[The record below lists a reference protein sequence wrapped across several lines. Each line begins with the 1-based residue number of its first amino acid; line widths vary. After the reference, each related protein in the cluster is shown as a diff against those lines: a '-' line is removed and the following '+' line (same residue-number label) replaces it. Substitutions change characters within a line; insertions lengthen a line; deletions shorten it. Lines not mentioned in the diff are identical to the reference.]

1 MMLAR
6 DPTVGRF
13 RSKDDVHAFL
23 ATPQGASLPGRRVAV
38 KALLLLG
45 EFDEAHRLLDQLRLD
60 LPHDQ
65 EVRALTGKALEGQGR
80 YDEALQAYAGL
91 RNERQLV
98 LECQRARILAA
109 DELGRAVDDTL
120 LIAALDD
127 PVALNDLI
135 THSAPLLADL
145 APSDALVE
153 AIAAQLVR
161 PPGVFRTAAD
171 AFQATKTIVHFVFAL
186 DRLTSAQLDT
196 VLHAAV
202 RGCRHSLA
210 LLCMLDSFCHQ
221 DPHVPALTKLYVA
234 DHHLTLGAGHLD
246 HWSGDHQLATALARF
261 HDLRDRS
268 NVSMAQ
274 PCSMHANAADA
285 LHDQFAAGA
294 AAANSPDAVYNRYLR
309 LVTFVLGLLKS
320 ENGSDPADPDSNDT
334 ILLSALLRHLTIHLF
349 GSLLLSPD
357 LSFIVQSMP
366 PIALHTAWPL
376 ELPGVI
382 MDMRGVMNVS
392 SILGV
397 RERDDQLILAQLTQD
412 LDWVVAVFQHW
423 FTDPRILTW
432 LAGAAAVS
440 PKVTRSLLPD
450 APDQLDP
457 CITDLYS
464 YLLMVLLHRNAD
476 VTSHADND
484 DPPRAH
490 YTRRW
495 ACSSAQREFWTHLLV
510 ANTAAPEFGR
520 RLREVRGLTTST
532 SVYHHLLARAVADIY
547 ADLAAR
553 FDWTDVVVKLH
564 AHYLRC
570 SRVAL
575 DPHLAAATSENA
587 ASPLFVAPDGFVAA
601 ALERFHA
608 ADAIVDESAA
618 TPVTPA
624 NPVQPRSLSPRPA
637 SPVHARAV
645 VSDHGYS
652 RSSSPSPVSSPRAP
666 VPDVDVTL
674 LADARLQR
682 RLQALAAL
690 QRRMSDS
697 SGSDSDSAASD
708 TEAHTIVLPGIPD
721 VLRKFVPVPPAVEQ
735 PVTPVVDDASAKPV
749 DHDDV
754 DGETEHSDSSD
765 VSDGDAMDVDSDG
778 YSASRSDQRAAE
790 SASSDASGAESDVE
804 SGGADS
810 DVSDPMSGIEMDGYA
825 SDESSIAPGS
835 DSEQWEPEPE
845 HVAVA
850 PTALEQQSQQQSQ
863 QQQQQHRP
871 VPEHVADVP
880 EHIISLPS
888 APPAFSFTPYTMPT
902 SPPKPATPAPL
913 AATVFNLAGGAAAL
927 FSKSTPAL
935 QSPVTSPMLPTSTAP
950 PPTTPLTATFFGGA
964 TLAPSVLSP
973 FSFAGSSV
981 SSPIGRPTVAQP
993 PLYSPTRATESVD
1006 PVPFMS
1012 QPAFR
1017 SAPFS
1022 FGSPSRA
1029 APDVTS
1035 PTMIP
1040 SVVPVE
1046 AAKSPQLE
1054 PIVAVEAPNRRVS
1067 AADALAGP
1075 FGQPLVAATSGY
1087 GSSVPSSPTE
1097 PIGPSTPTRVAIEP
1111 ASRSPSPS
1119 PAPVSAF
1126 AAAPEMDV
1134 FSFAS
1139 IMSSRSHTD
1148 DDHPSQLLNTSTGSL
1163 HVPTTAPFER
1173 RIAPVAA
1180 DYSKNTTP
1188 AFSPRSS
1195 IVIPDDWANMIKPS
1209 SPPMPAPTPSKK
1221 ASPMMLTE
1229 PMIPVPFSLAR
1240 RHDDDDAS
1248 LSPELGSHETS
1259 LDLTEST
1266 ADSSHHDEPESYL
1279 AHDMPV
1285 FDTEDIVPHPAPIPH
1300 DVIPESVPASPEFAP
1315 VSLDTPPTLPSDPA
1329 VRELVEPLPPTDF
1342 VADARPGSPAND
1354 LDLAE
1359 PANKSMFIDSVQIE
1373 SIGDLSGIEQ
1383 DASLDYNQT
1392 LLDMDQVLNVR
1403 EEEIVGNLSNTSLQ
1417 IDDVPGDVPEPRP
1430 VSPPLAED
1438 DAPMSSSMMV
1448 VPAEGPPLKPA
1459 SLGKHDDDLP
1469 ADDEDQTSNAYS
1481 SVSVAGSEP
1490 PFGHDLP
1497 PIAAADTED
1506 PGHVSFDAAVS
1517 PITAAAPLAADIS
1530 MPLDVPPLTL
1540 ADDRGHSDEST
1551 GPKSSSL
1558 LPEGHPADLAFSE
1571 SEADES
1577 DPHVA
1582 VVEDLLRLEDD
1593 EVGRGHDDE
1602 VEEEEEDDEDPP
1614 ASRARHP
1621 TAVLN
1626 VDAAE
1631 GARDEEATATRD
1643 VEPIDSNDEE
1653 PIAAHDEET
1662 IATGDIEPVTEAFEP
1677 EIEGELVRESVEPDF
1692 EPELQ
1697 PEPALEAEPEPEPA
1711 LEPDTDHEP
1720 PTADANDSND
1730 AEAATEPEPSDSES
1744 DEDWNGE
1751 SPRPMVGSYV
1761 MVTESKSRSPS
1772 SDARHG
1778 STGEAP
1784 TSTVALPSATDAS
1797 PKKPSRSQ
1805 SHSPKKKKQSSFVP
1819 DFFFSRRNRSSSKGS
1834 RSSLSPAKSPTRVP
1848 SPSKS
1853 PHQQPAASG
1862 EDDQSL
1868 LLPIGEDAVDDL
1880 ADVGPPAWAPDVFG
1894 SEASES
1900 LIVDQQPPSESE
1912 PAGLDP
1918 DNAVLAGEQA
1928 DDEDANLAHDDVDAP
1943 SSLIDSIPA
1952 PWTSVL
1958 QTPVKGGFMHG
1969 PLTPMH
1975 PASPVVAR
1983 AQSPEPSSQAS
1994 SVDPDSPCPLPRGRT
2009 RTRRSTG
2016 RSKSRSRSRST
2027 GWNASTTPI
2036 DLDENPFL
2044 DESSSLAALGETP
2057 SDGDN
2062 LLDQR
2067 PPEWL
2072 ADADEPAITDSEGAE
2087 VGDANGVVG
2096 VEDEP
2101 TLDFAD
2107 ESHLESGED
2116 VGNGVDAVEG
2126 NADDHVEPAVDER
2139 ELGSSEDVASSAPC
2153 EEARQDSSDE
2163 DIPAPGFVG
2172 DDENEDQGDGDDSGD
2187 VEEGSDY
2194 VAYEPDQD
2202 EEEQQ
2207 QDNGRDEDV
2216 PELAADA
2223 ADAENADSDE
2233 LAAAEFVDNEL
2244 DEPLAGAEDLD
2255 AGNSE
2260 QVDLEVTS
2268 SGQDDPATST
2278 GQDDPST
2285 SSGQDDPTTT
2295 TGLTLSDEEGS
2306 SGSEDDDDD
2315 HSSSSRSDDDDSDA
2329 ESDHNA
2335 DQAAVRHPYH
2345 DADPALPRLRGSLPS
2360 RSGSPYN
2367 LDAVDAKYLT
2377 ESMFPDS
2384 APSSPL
2390 VGHGSSSRSAPS
2402 TPSKNKSK
2410 SKKSNKSSGS
2420 RSHGR
2425 SGRGR
2430 GGKRR

>member
-1 MMLAR
+1 MLLAR
-6 DPTVGRF
+6 DPTVNRL

-38 KALLLLG
+38 RALLLLH
-45 EFDEAHRLLDQLRLD
+45 EFDEVHVLLDQLRHD

-80 YDEALQAYAGL
+80 FDEALQAYAGL
-91 RNERQLV
+91 PNKRQLV

-109 DELGRAVDDTL
+109 DEQGRAVDDTL

-127 PVALNDLI
+127 PVALSDLI

-153 AIAAQLVR
+153 AIAARLVR

-186 DRLTSAQLDT
+186 DRLPPAQLDT

-234 DHHLTLGAGHLD
+234 DHHLTFGAGHLD
-246 HWSGDHQLATALARF
+246 HWSGDHQLTTALARF

-268 NVSMAQ
+268 NVSMAH

-294 AAANSPDAVYNRYLR
+294 VAANSPDAVYNRYLR
-309 LVTFVLGLLKS
+309 LVTFVLGLLKN
-320 ENGSDPADPDSNDT
+320 ENGADAADPDCNDT

-357 LSFIVQSMP
+357 LTFIVQSVP

-382 MDMRGVMNVS
+382 MEMRGVMNVS
-392 SILGV
+392 SILSV

-412 LDWVVAVFQHW
+412 LDWAVAVFQHW
-423 FTDPRILTW
+423 LTDPRILTW

-440 PKVTRSLLPD
+440 PKVARSMLPD
-450 APDQLDP
+450 APDQPEP

-464 YLLMVLLHRNAD
+464 YLLIVLLHRNAD
-476 VTSHADND
+476 VTSHANDD

-553 FDWTDVVVKLH
+553 FDWTDVAVKLR
-564 AHYLRC
+564 AHYLWC

-575 DPHLAAATSENA
+575 DPHLAAATTDNA
-587 ASPLFVAPDGFVAA
+587 ASPLFVAPEGFVAA
-601 ALERFHA
+601 ALERFHK
-608 ADAIVDESAA
+608 ADAVVDDSALTA
-618 TPVTPA
+618 VPPA
-624 NPVQPRSLSPRPA
+624 ISAQAQSLSSRPA
-637 SPVHARAV
+637 SPARARAIE
-645 VSDHGYS
+645 SDHGYS

-666 VPDVDVTL
+666 VPKVDVTV

-697 SGSDSDSAASD
+697 SGSDSDSAASV
-708 TEAHTIVLPGIPD
+708 TEAHAIVLPGIPD
-721 VLRKFVPVPPAVEQ
+721 VLRKFASAPPAVEP
-735 PVTPVVDDASAKPV
+735 PVTPVVGDASAKPA
-749 DHDDV
+749 DRDV
-754 DGETEHSDSSD
+754 DGETKHSDSSN
-765 VSDGDAMDVDSDG
+765 VSDDDAMDVDSDR
-778 YSASRSDQRAAE
+778 YSASRSDQRVAE
-790 SASSDASGAESDVE
+790 SALSDESGVESDVE

-810 DVSDPMSGIEMDGYA
+810 DVSDPMSGIEMDGNA

-845 HVAVA
+845 HYVA
-850 PTALEQQSQQQSQ
+850 TALTALVQQKQQQ

-880 EHIISLPS
+880 EHILSVPTAS
-888 APPAFSFTPYTMPT
+888 PAFSFAPYTMPT
-902 SPPKPATPAPL
+902 SPPNAATSAPL

-927 FSKSTPAL
+927 FPKSTPAI
-935 QSPVTSPMLPTSTAP
+935 QSPVPSPMLPTSTAP
-950 PPTTPLTATFFGGA
+950 APTTLLTGSFFGGA
-964 TLAPSVLSP
+964 ALAPSVLSP
-973 FSFAGSSV
+973 FSLSGSASG
-981 SSPIGRPTVAQP
+981 SPLGRPTVAQP
-993 PLYSPTRATESVD
+993 PLYSPASAAGSVD

-1029 APDVTS
+1029 APDVKSSTIRS
-1035 PTMIP
+1035 IM
-1040 SVVPVE
+1040 SVE
-1046 AAKSPQLE
+1046 EAKSPLLE
-1054 PIVAVEAPNRRVS
+1054 PAVDAEAPSRRVS
-1067 AADALAGP
+1067 AADALASP
-1075 FGQPLVAATSGY
+1075 FGQPLVAATSGFD
-1087 GSSVPSSPTE
+1087 SSVPSSPTE
-1097 PIGPSTPTRVAIEP
+1097 PTGPITPTRVAIES
-1111 ASRSPSPS
+1111 ASRSPSPP
-1119 PAPVSAF
+1119 PAPASAF
-1126 AAAPEMDV
+1126 AAAPEMGV

-1139 IMSSRSHTD
+1139 IMSGRSRTD

-1240 RHDDDDAS
+1240 RHDDDVP

-1266 ADSSHHDEPESYL
+1266 ATSSHCDEPESSL

-1285 FDTEDIVPHPAPIPH
+1285 FDAEDIVPHPAPVPH
-1300 DVIPESVPASPEFAP
+1300 DVIPVSVPASPEFAP
-1315 VSLDTPPTLPSDPA
+1315 VSLDTPPTLPSNPA
-1329 VRELVEPLPPTDF
+1329 SREPVEPLPPADL
-1342 VADARPGSPAND
+1342 VAAARPGSPEHD
-1354 LDLAE
+1354 LDLAG
-1359 PANKSMFIDSVQIE
+1359 PANKSMFINSVQIE

-1383 DASLDYNQT
+1383 DASLDYNKT

-1403 EEEIVGNLSNTSLQ
+1403 EEEIVGDLSNTSLQ

-1438 DAPMSSSMMV
+1438 DASTSSSMMV
-1448 VPAEGPPLKPA
+1448 VPAEGLPLEPA
-1459 SLGKHDDDLP
+1459 SLGENDDVS
-1469 ADDEDQTSNAYS
+1469 ADDEDQTSNADS
-1481 SVSVAGSEP
+1481 SVSVARSEP
-1490 PFGHDLP
+1490 PFAHDLP
-1497 PIAAADTED
+1497 PISAPDTEG

-1530 MPLDVPPLTL
+1530 MPLDVPPLAL

-1582 VVEDLLRLEDD
+1582 VVEDLLRLEDE
-1593 EVGRGHDDE
+1593 EVGRVHDDE
-1602 VEEEEEDDEDPP
+1602 VDEEEDDDEDPP

-1626 VDAAE
+1626 IEAAE
-1631 GARDEEATATRD
+1631 SALDEEAQAAHGE
-1643 VEPIDSNDEE
+1643 EPILTHDEN
-1653 PIAAHDEET
+1653 PIAAHDED
-1662 IATGDIEPVTEAFEP
+1662 ATAANIELEAEDSKP
-1677 EIEGELVRESVEPDF
+1677 EIEGEVASESGEAEL

-1697 PEPALEAEPEPEPA
+1697 VEPALLSDTAHDPSTTGAGDSNETEAVTEPA
-1711 LEPDTDHEP
+1711 
-1720 PTADANDSND
+1720 
-1730 AEAATEPEPSDSES
+1730 PSDSES
-1744 DEDWNGE
+1744 DEDWSGE

-1761 MVTESKSRSPS
+1761 MVTESKSRSRSP
-1772 SDARHG
+1772 DARYG
-1778 STGEAP
+1778 TNNKAP
-1784 TSTVALPSATDAS
+1784 TSSVVLPSTTDTS
-1797 PKKPSRSQ
+1797 PKKPSRPQ

-1819 DFFFSRRNRSSSKGS
+1819 DFFYSRRNLSLSKGS
-1834 RSSLSPAKSPTRVP
+1834 RSSLSPTKSPTRVP

-1853 PHQQPAASG
+1853 PRQQPATGS

-1868 LLPIGEDAVDDL
+1868 LLPITEDAIDDL

-1900 LIVDQQPPSESE
+1900 LIVDQKPPSEPE
-1912 PAGLDP
+1912 PAGLDA
-1918 DNAVLAGEQA
+1918 DNAFLGADQA
-1928 DDEDANLAHDDVDAP
+1928 DDEDVGHAHDNDVEAP
-1943 SSLIDSIPA
+1943 PSLIDSIPA

-1958 QTPVKGGFMHG
+1958 HTPVMGGFMHG

-1975 PASPVVAR
+1975 PASPLFPR
-1983 AQSPEPSSQAS
+1983 PQSPQASSCAS

-2009 RTRRSTG
+2009 RTRRS
-2016 RSKSRSRSRST
+2016 RSRSRSRST

-2044 DESSSLAALGETP
+2044 DESSLAAFGETP

-2062 LLDQR
+2062 LLDQQ

-2072 ADADEPAITDSEGAE
+2072 VDADEPAITDSEGAE
-2087 VGDANGVVG
+2087 VGDASGVVG

-2107 ESHLESGED
+2107 ELYLESGED
-2116 VGNGVDAVEG
+2116 AGDGVDAVEG
-2126 NADDHVEPAVDER
+2126 VVDDLVEPAAN
-2139 ELGSSEDVASSAPC
+2139 ELELRSSGNVASSAPS
-2153 EEARQDSSDE
+2153 EDIHDE
-2163 DIPAPGFVG
+2163 DVPAPGFAG
-2172 DDENEDQGDGDDSGD
+2172 AYDKEDQGNDGCSGD
-2187 VEEGSDY
+2187 ARDGGHFASN
-2194 VAYEPDQD
+2194 AADQD
-2202 EEEQQ
+2202 EEVQQ
-2207 QDNGRDEDV
+2207 QDNGPDEDL
-2216 PELAADA
+2216 PKLATDA
-2223 ADAENADSDE
+2223 ADAEPTELPAESE
-2233 LAAAEFVDNEL
+2233 VLAAVELEDEGL
-2244 DEPLAGAEDLD
+2244 DEP
-2255 AGNSE
+2255 
-2260 QVDLEVTS
+2260 VTS
-2268 SGQDDPATST
+2268 MGQDD
-2278 GQDDPST
+2278 ST

-2295 TGLTLSDEEGS
+2295 TGLTLTDEEGS
-2306 SGSEDDDDD
+2306 SGSEDEDDDT
-2315 HSSSSRSDDDDSDA
+2315 SSSDRDDGGSDS
-2329 ESDHNA
+2329 ESDHYPNH
-2335 DQAAVRHPYH
+2335 AAATSQHH
-2345 DADPALPRLRGSLPS
+2345 DADLALPRLRGSLPS

-2377 ESMFPDS
+2377 ESMFPGS

-2390 VGHGSSSRSAPS
+2390 VGQGSSSRSMPS

-2410 SKKSNKSSGS
+2410 SKKSKKSSGS

>member
-1 MMLAR
+1 MILAR
-6 DPTVGRF
+6 DPTVSRL

-23 ATPQGASLPGRRVAV
+23 ATSQGASLPGRRVAV
-38 KALLLLG
+38 RALLLLS
-45 EFDEAHRLLDQLRLD
+45 EFDDAHALLDQLRID

-65 EVRALTGKALEGQGR
+65 VVRALTGKALEGQGR
-80 YDEALQAYAGL
+80 FDEALQAYAGL

-109 DELGRAVDDTL
+109 DEQGRAIDETL

-127 PVALNDLI
+127 PVALSDLI

-153 AIAAQLVR
+153 AIAARIVR

-186 DRLTSAQLDT
+186 DRLSSTQLDT

-234 DHHLTLGAGHLD
+234 DHHLTLGACHLD

-294 AAANSPDAVYNRYLR
+294 VAANSPDAVYNRYLR

-320 ENGSDPADPDSNDT
+320 ENGADATDPNSNDT

-366 PIALHTAWPL
+366 PTELHTAWPL
-376 ELPGVI
+376 EIPGVI
-382 MDMRGVMNVS
+382 KDMRGVMNVS

-423 FTDPRILTW
+423 FADPRILTW
-432 LAGAAAVS
+432 LAEAAAVS
-440 PKVTRSLLPD
+440 PKVARSLLPD
-450 APDQLDP
+450 APDQSDP
-457 CITDLYS
+457 CVTDLFS
-464 YLLMVLLHRNAD
+464 YLLLVLLHRNAD
-476 VTSHADND
+476 VTSHDDDD

-547 ADLAAR
+547 GDLATR
-553 FDWTDVVVKLH
+553 FDWTDVAVKLH

-575 DPHLAAATSENA
+575 DPHLTAATSEHA

-601 ALERFHA
+601 ALERFHE
-608 ADAIVDESAA
+608 ADAVIDDSAA
-618 TPVTPA
+618 TPVPPA
-624 NPVQPRSLSPRPA
+624 NPVQAQSFSPRPA
-637 SPVHARAV
+637 SPVRARAV

-652 RSSSPSPVSSPRAP
+652 RSSSPSPVSSPCAP
-666 VPDVDVTL
+666 VPDVDVTV

-690 QRRMSDS
+690 QPRMSGS

-708 TEAHTIVLPGIPD
+708 TEAHAIVLSGIPD
-721 VLRKFVPVPPAVEQ
+721 VLRKFAPAPSVVEQ
-735 PVTPVVDDASAKPV
+735 PTTAVADDASAKPV
-749 DHDDV
+749 DLDV
-754 DGETEHSDSSD
+754 KGGNEHSDPSD
-765 VSDGDAMDVDSDG
+765 VSGDDAMDVDSDG
-778 YSASRSDQRAAE
+778 YSGSRSDQRVAE
-790 SASSDASGAESDVE
+790 SASSDESGAESDVE
-804 SGGADS
+804 WGDADS
-810 DVSDPMSGIEMDGYA
+810 DASDPMSGIEMDGYD
-825 SDESSIAPGS
+825 SDESSIVPGS
-835 DSEQWEPEPE
+835 DSEHWEPGPDQ
-845 HVAVA
+845 VVVA
-850 PTALEQQSQQQSQ
+850 PTALEP
-863 QQQQQHRP
+863 QQQQHRP

-880 EHIISLPS
+880 EHIISVPT
-888 APPAFSFTPYTMPT
+888 ARPAFSFTPYTIPT

-913 AATVFNLAGGAAAL
+913 AATVFNLAGGAATL
-927 FSKSTPAL
+927 FPKATLTL
-935 QSPVTSPMLPTSTAP
+935 QPPVTSPMLPTSTAP
-950 PPTTPLTATFFGGA
+950 APTTPLTGSFFGGA
-964 TLAPSVLSP
+964 ALAPSVLSP
-973 FSFAGSSV
+973 FSFSWSASG
-981 SSPIGRPTVAQP
+981 SPIGRPTVAQP
-993 PLYSPTRATESVD
+993 PLYSPTRVAGPVD
-1006 PVPFMS
+1006 PEPFMS

-1017 SAPFS
+1017 SALFS
-1022 FGSPSRA
+1022 FGSPSTIRSIA
-1029 APDVTS
+1029 
-1035 PTMIP
+1035 
-1040 SVVPVE
+1040 PVE
-1046 AAKSPQLE
+1046 AAKSPLLE
-1054 PIVAVEAPNRRVS
+1054 PAVAVETPNRRVS

-1087 GSSVPSSPTE
+1087 DSSVPPSPTE
-1097 PIGPSTPTRVAIEP
+1097 PTGPTTPTRVAIEP

-1119 PAPVSAF
+1119 PAPASAF
-1126 AAAPEMDV
+1126 AAAPQMGV

-1139 IMSSRSHTD
+1139 IMSSRSPTD
-1148 DDHPSQLLNTSTGSL
+1148 DDHPSQQLNTSTGSL

-1180 DYSKNTTP
+1180 DYSKNATP

-1229 PMIPVPFSLAR
+1229 PVFPVPFSLAR
-1240 RHDDDDAS
+1240 RHDADDAP
-1248 LSPELGSHETS
+1248 LSPEHGSHETS
-1259 LDLTEST
+1259 LDLTESST
-1266 ADSSHHDEPESYL
+1266 ADTSHHDEPESYL

-1285 FDTEDIVPHPAPIPH
+1285 FDAEDIVPHPAPVPH
-1300 DVIPESVPASPEFAP
+1300 DVIQGSVPVSPEFAP
-1315 VSLDTPPTLPSDPA
+1315 VSLDTPPTLPADPM
-1329 VRELVEPLPPTDF
+1329 VREPVEPLLPADI
-1342 VADARPGSPAND
+1342 VAAVRPGSPAND

-1392 LLDMDQVLNVR
+1392 LLDMDQVVNVR
-1403 EEEIVGNLSNTSLQ
+1403 DEEFVGDLSSTSLQ
-1417 IDDVPGDVPEPRP
+1417 IDDVPGNVPEPRP

-1438 DAPMSSSMMV
+1438 DAPTASSMMV
-1448 VPAEGPPLKPA
+1448 VLAEGFPLEPA
-1459 SLGKHDDDLP
+1459 SLGDGNDDLP
-1469 ADDEDQTSNAYS
+1469 TDEDQTSNADS
-1481 SVSVAGSEP
+1481 TASVAGSEP

-1497 PIAAADTED
+1497 PITPADTEG

-1540 ADDRGHSDEST
+1540 ADDRGHSDDST
-1551 GPKSSSL
+1551 GQKSGSL

-1582 VVEDLLRLEDD
+1582 VVEDLLRLED
-1593 EVGRGHDDE
+1593 EEAGRGHDDE
-1602 VEEEEEDDEDPP
+1602 VEEEEGDDEDPP

-1626 VDAAE
+1626 VEA
-1631 GARDEEATATRD
+1631 ARDEEVTDADDEEPTAEHED
-1643 VEPIDSNDEE
+1643 E
-1653 PIAAHDEET
+1653 PIAALDE
-1662 IATGDIEPVTEAFEP
+1662 AAAADVEP
-1677 EIEGELVRESVEPDF
+1677 EAEVSEPKTEGGTADESDEP
-1692 EPELQ
+1692 EHEAELQ
-1697 PEPALEAEPEPEPA
+1697 PEPALEAEPEPA
-1711 LEPDTDHEP
+1711 LEPDTADEP
-1720 PTADANDSND
+1720 PTTDASGSNEG
-1730 AEAATEPEPSDSES
+1730 EAATEAAPLDSES

-1751 SPRPMVGSYV
+1751 PPRPMVGSYV

-1772 SDARHG
+1772 SDARHAA
-1778 STGEAP
+1778 SDQAP
-1784 TSTVALPSATDAS
+1784 TSTVVLPAATDAL

-1819 DFFFSRRNRSSSKGS
+1819 DFFSRRNRSSSKGS
-1834 RSSLSPAKSPTRVP
+1834 RSSLSPIKSPTRVP

-1853 PHQQPAASG
+1853 PRQQPAAGG

-1880 ADVGPPAWAPDVFG
+1880 ADVSPPAWAPDVFG

-1900 LIVDQQPPSESE
+1900 LLVDQQPPSDPE
-1912 PAGLDP
+1912 PAGQDP
-1918 DNAVLAGEQA
+1918 DTAVLADDQA
-1928 DDEDANLAHDDVDAP
+1928 DDEAESLANDDAGLP

-1969 PLTPMH
+1969 PLTPTH
-1975 PASPVVAR
+1975 PVLPVVAR
-1983 AQSPEPSSQAS
+1983 AQSPEPSSHAS
-1994 SVDPDSPCPLPRGRT
+1994 SIDPDSPCPLPRGRT

-2027 GWNASTTPI
+2027 GRNASTTPMN
-2036 DLDENPFL
+2036 LDENPFL
-2044 DESSSLAALGETP
+2044 DESSLAALGEAP

-2062 LLDQR
+2062 LLDQQ

-2072 ADADEPAITDSEGAE
+2072 ADADEPGITDSEGAE
-2087 VGDANGVVG
+2087 VSDASGVVG

-2107 ESHLESGED
+2107 EPYLEAGED
-2116 VGNGVDAVEG
+2116 AGDGFGAAEDIVDD
-2126 NADDHVEPAVDER
+2126 NVEPAVDER
-2139 ELGSSEDVASSAPC
+2139 ELGSGSNVASSAPS
-2153 EEARQDSSDE
+2153 EEACLDSANKDVA
-2163 DIPAPGFVG
+2163 APGFAG
-2172 DDENEDQGDGDDSGD
+2172 DDENGDHAGGDGSGD
-2187 VEEGSDY
+2187 AEDGGDF
-2194 VAYEPDQD
+2194 ATDTTGHD
-2202 EEEQQ
+2202 EAEQQ
-2207 QDNGRDEDV
+2207 QDAGPDEDV
-2216 PELAADA
+2216 LELATDA
-2223 ADAENADSDE
+2223 ANAEPAELPADSEE
-2233 LAAAEFVDNEL
+2233 LVAAELDNEEL
-2244 DEPLAGAEDLD
+2244 DEPVTSTGQDDL
-2255 AGNSE
+2255 
-2260 QVDLEVTS
+2260 TS
-2268 SGQDDPATST
+2268 SGQDDL
-2278 GQDDPST
+2278 
-2285 SSGQDDPTTT
+2285 TTT
-2295 TGLTLSDEEGS
+2295 TGLTLTDEEGS
-2306 SGSEDDDDD
+2306 SGSEDEDEDDGD
-2315 HSSSSRSDDDDSDA
+2315 SSSSDRDDKDSDS
-2329 ESDHNA
+2329 ESDH
-2335 DQAAVRHPYH
+2335 
-2345 DADPALPRLRGSLPS
+2345 DADTALARLRGSLPS

-2390 VGHGSSSRSAPS
+2390 VGQGSSSRSAQS

-2410 SKKSNKSSGS
+2410 SKKSKKSSGS